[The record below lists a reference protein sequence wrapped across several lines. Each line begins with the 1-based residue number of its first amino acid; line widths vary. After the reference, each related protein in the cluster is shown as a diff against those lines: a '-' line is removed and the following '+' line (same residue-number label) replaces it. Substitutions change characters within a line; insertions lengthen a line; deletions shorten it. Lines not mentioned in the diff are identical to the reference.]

1 VPERKDTRLIV
12 TVDLLIDGDRE
23 GFMRLMTQNAAAS
36 LRDEPGCY
44 QFDICVDSAD
54 TSKLFLYEVYDDDAA
69 FAAHLASPHYRA
81 FDAQTAGMISRKDVR
96 RFWLTA
102 G

>member
-1 VPERKDTRLIV
+1 MSESKDKRLVV
-12 TVDLLIDGDRE
+12 TVGLLIDGDRE

-36 LRDEPGCY
+36 LRDEPGCC
-44 QFDICVDSAD
+44 QFDICVDRAD
-54 TSKLFLYEVYDDDAA
+54 ASKLFLYEVYEDDAA
-69 FAAHLASPHYRA
+69 FAAHLASPHYKE
-81 FDAQTAGMISRKDVR
+81 FDAQSAGMISHKDVR

>member
-1 VPERKDTRLIV
+1 VPDGKDARLVV

-23 GFMRLMTQNAAAS
+23 DFMRLMTENAAAS

-44 QFDICVDSAD
+44 QFDICIDRAD
-54 TSKLFLYEVYDDDAA
+54 AGRLFLYEVYKDDAA
-69 FAAHLASPHYRA
+69 FSAHLASPHYIA
-81 FDAQTAGMISRKDVR
+81 FDSQTKDMILRKDVR
-96 RFWLTA
+96 RFCLTA